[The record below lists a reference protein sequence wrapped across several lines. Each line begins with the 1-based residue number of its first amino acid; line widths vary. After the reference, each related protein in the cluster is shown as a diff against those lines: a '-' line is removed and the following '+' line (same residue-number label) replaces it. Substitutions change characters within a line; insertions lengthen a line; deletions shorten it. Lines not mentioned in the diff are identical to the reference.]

1 MRSGPCARPRS
12 NAMHP
17 TIVATERMSAMVE
30 LHPPGGRPCGRPYS
44 PSTHDACQR
53 IARDCKGL
61 RAAGEGPAGELHDA
75 ACTQPALCK
84 ARPWPPRCGAPEVGE
99 QAPRAGR
106 SPAEVRTQWGARGDE
121 GGPGA
126 GPGGGVGGGDEA
138 YSRFYYGRPYV
149 GRYEQSR
156 NGMAS
161 RRKAAAGVA
170 AGRC

>member
-1 MRSGPCARPRS
+1 
-12 NAMHP
+12 MHP

-44 PSTHDACQR
+44 PSTHDACHR

-138 YSRFYYGRPYV
+138 YSRFYLFMDGRMSDDTNKAGMGWPAV
-149 GRYEQSR
+149 GRLRQELPQ
-156 NGMAS
+156 
-161 RRKAAAGVA
+161 GVVDIP
-170 AGRC
+170 

>member
-1 MRSGPCARPRS
+1 
-12 NAMHP
+12 MHP

-75 ACTQPALCK
+75 ACTQPALFK

-106 SPAEVRTQWGARGDE
+106 SPAEVRTQWGARAMKE
-121 GGPGA
+121 GLAQGQGVASEAATRRTRVSIMDGRMSDDTNKA
-126 GPGGGVGGGDEA
+126 GMGWPA
-138 YSRFYYGRPYV
+138 V
-149 GRYEQSR
+149 GRLRQELPQ
-156 NGMAS
+156 
-161 RRKAAAGVA
+161 GVVDIP
-170 AGRC
+170 